1 MKYLY
6 LFFLFYFYYINCQSE
21 FLEYYINYTLI
32 SPVGVEKNIYYF
44 FPHYEVGTVNFIIY
58 FSQSILSCHFTVYD
72 GEKEID
78 YFSDFYQDNIN
89 HVLKIPESNPKPNI
103 LKLQVENYR
112 YNLPYYLY
120 IYNDNYTIPLNI
132 SNYNFYHLSLKNLEI
147 NYEIKLLEE
156 DIYLKFQSLVEFP
169 EYTDNIQIK
178 LNDGE
183 IEHSFNE
190 TASFFDIKLKKGNE
204 YKLNLKCNL
213 FSQFTSKNV
222 ILIYFEKEEKPY
234 NNLRYNND
242 TNTHKSI
249 LPIDKI
255 YFIDT
260 INLIDEY
267 NSYSFILEEMSLITR
282 LQDIKI
288 KVYIKKY
295 STYDLNYI
303 KNNTPSYYDES
314 VFCEKKNFIFKTDDD
329 LSKKVKT
336 ILIYFE
342 INYSYIINPLYQY
355 SIQKITSKKNLEFK
369 SYFVNWY
376 TKYDFEP
383 LLVDYKDIIFITT
396 NHSNTIFPIVSS
408 YTRTFTSFF
417 KGYLFVSFP
426 EKDIGLNKVLI
437 NYDDEKSEL
446 KDEDDMGYF
455 EVYKLENK
463 DNNTF
468 EVININNDLENKI
481 YNFELKNDTD
491 KYYYIIINQND
502 NNQYYLYHENIDNY
516 SYLIIEQMPINII
529 SFSQNKTNKGI
540 QLLNNKNEF
549 IFKIGYLKPVFN
561 LFKLYLIKNENNNLL
576 YLSEGQIKI
585 YTFPK
590 NNNRI
595 NLDINLIS
603 KNLTKKNYINI
614 KIPSDKIEGNLY
626 IKYNNEKS
634 GQKYLLNNSGIN
646 LFYIDNYSFNID
658 IINNDNINE
667 DIPILIKFPIN
678 KDNIKVIDGNKK
690 YDFISGQIGLYK
702 FDGDKKIKM
711 KLKSEK
717 KNFNIYYYVENLSED
732 FFNNTKDFILSPE
745 LFNTKEFNTSKTD
758 FEVST
763 ELDIEKTK
771 LKKFNNINSY
781 EVTNSYNLFLI
792 FSFNEKVVVNYE
804 KETIDDEKNLVIWI
818 VVLSVL
824 IPIIISI
831 PIIYCF
837 VVYKKKKKMNLILE
851 AIETPFKIEEA
862 EEEIINKDLNYNK
875 PIENDYPDYNE
886 LKTDDG
892 NKGNAN
898 PINNI
903 GNISIENIEDNEDL
917 PAPSPKYL

>member
-1 MKYLY
+1 MK
-6 LFFLFYFYYINCQSE
+6 FL
-21 FLEYYINYTLI
+21 
-32 SPVGVEKNIYYF
+32 
-44 FPHYEVGTVNFIIY
+44 
-58 FSQSILSCHFTVYD
+58 
-72 GEKEID
+72 
-78 YFSDFYQDNIN
+78 
-89 HVLKIPESNPKPNI
+89 
-103 LKLQVENYR
+103 
-112 YNLPYYLY
+112 LY
-120 IYNDNYTIPLNI
+120 IDIP
-132 SNYNFYHLSLKNLEI
+132 
-147 NYEIKLLEE
+147 
-156 DIYLKFQSLVEFP
+156 
-169 EYTDNIQIK
+169 
-178 LNDGE
+178 
-183 IEHSFNE
+183 
-190 TASFFDIKLKKGNE
+190 
-204 YKLNLKCNL
+204 
-213 FSQFTSKNV
+213 
-222 ILIYFEKEEKPY
+222 
-234 NNLRYNND
+234 
-242 TNTHKSI
+242 
-249 LPIDKI
+249 
-255 YFIDT
+255 
-260 INLIDEY
+260 
-267 NSYSFILEEMSLITR
+267 
-282 LQDIKI
+282 
-288 KVYIKKY
+288 
-295 STYDLNYI
+295 
-303 KNNTPSYYDES
+303 
-314 VFCEKKNFIFKTDDD
+314 
-329 LSKKVKT
+329 SKK
-336 ILIYFE
+336 LH
-342 INYSYIINPLYQY
+342 P
-355 SIQKITSKKNLEFK
+355 KKLEFK

-376 TKYDFEP
+376 TKYDFKP

-408 YTRTFTSFF
+408 YTRTFTSFY

-426 EKDIGLNKVLI
+426 EKDIGLDKVLI
-437 NYDDEKSEL
+437 KYDDEKSEL

-481 YNFELKNDTD
+481 YNFELKNETD
-491 KYYYIIINQND
+491 KYYYIIIDQND

-549 IFKIGYLKPVFN
+549 IFKIGCLKPVFN
-561 LFKLYLIKNENNNLL
+561 LFKLYLIKNENNNLF

-590 NNNRI
+590 NNTRI

-626 IKYNNEKS
+626 IQYNNEKS

-678 KDNIKVIDGNKK
+678 KDVIKVIDGNKK
-690 YDFISGQIGLYK
+690 YDLISGQIGLYK

-732 FFNNTKDFILSPE
+732 YFNNTKDFILSPE

-758 FEVST
+758 FEIST

-771 LKKFNNINSY
+771 LKKFNNINSLI
-781 EVTNSYNLFLI
+781 EDTNSNNLYLI

-804 KETIDDEKNLVIWI
+804 KETIDDEKKLVIWI
-818 VVLSVL
+818 VVLSIL
-824 IPIIISI
+824 IPIIIAI

-837 VVYKKKKKMNLILE
+837 VINKKKKKMNQILE